1 MRTTQGGEYVAQTT
15 RTYRVADLAADRY
28 VPRWADSLDQR
39 DADLA
44 VPSAAGGHVC
54 ALFPA
59 WNRWP
64 GCTATAKAAVTS
76 RNDVP
81 WRVCLCRA
89 DRGIVL
95 TKDMLASATCAGAV
109 RARADQL
116 RSSVSR
122 CAVRS
127 AAGRRRRSA
136 RRWRSAPPERAL
148 SLRTRR
154 ARRARRECRPG
165 PPAAPPLT
173 SSHAPGGEPTGT
185 ARPRSGGWAKR
196 EE

>member
-127 AAGRRRRSA
+127 AAAQFGQPLGGGGDPLVGGGQRHPNVRFPCGPVELAGRDENAALVRQQLRR
-136 RRWRSAPPERAL
+136 
-148 SLRTRR
+148 
-154 ARRARRECRPG
+154 
-165 PPAAPPLT
+165 
-173 SSHAPGGEPTGT
+173 
-185 ARPRSGGWAKR
+185 
-196 EE
+196 